1 MKTIVA
7 MLVKGGMTEAQ
18 AVEAVANYTEAD
30 YLAEVEAEALEE
42 ARWAE
47 EERLY
52 GNTDY
57 ELDLYEADE
66 ETEVIDFYF
75 DKERRTWVIIDA

>member
-7 MLVKGGMTEAQ
+7 MLVKGGMAEAQ

-52 GNTDY
+52 GCTDY
-57 ELDLYEADE
+57 ELDLYEVEGGEADCYWE
-66 ETEVIDFYF
+66 DGQWWAI
-75 DKERRTWVIIDA
+75 